1 MTAYVY
7 QWSLRPRPDI
17 SVELRIEAQ
26 DAIAARREVEA
37 FLERHRA
44 AGWEIETVS
53 RSRGVVLESQRAVES
68 LPSSWHTTG

>member
-7 QWSLRPRPDI
+7 HWSLRARPDI

-26 DAIAARREVEA
+26 DVIAARREVKA
-37 FLERHRA
+37 FLRSHHA

-53 RSRGVVLESQRAVES
+53 RSRAVVLESQRPVES
-68 LPSSWHTTG
+68 LPPRI